1 MTKGIFKFSAFFACL
16 LMLGCTSTS
25 SVEYDNALQTWV
37 GQSERDLVLKW
48 GIPDRDY
55 QLDKSTRLI
64 AYKQNRQVYYPG
76 TVSSCAGGY
85 HGGYGRGR
93 GHGVGIGMHFDP
105 MGCMGGSPPYAENR
119 SCETTFTII
128 KGTITA
134 WQHKGNDC
142 RL

>member
-1 MTKGIFKFSAFFACL
+1 MQGIFKFSAFFACL

-25 SVEYDNALQTWV
+25 SVEYDNALQSWV
-37 GQSERDLVLKW
+37 GQTERSLVLKW

-64 AYKQNRQVYYPG
+64 AYKKNRQVYYPG
-76 TVSSCAGGY
+76 TYSTCGNR
-85 HGGYGRGR
+85 RGR
-93 GHGVGIGMHFDP
+93 GGSMGVGVHFDP
-105 MGCMGGSPPYAENR
+105 MWDCMGASPPYAENL

-134 WQHKGNDC
+134 WQRKGNDC

>member
-1 MTKGIFKFSAFFACL
+1 MQEIFKFSAFFACF
-16 LMLGCTSTS
+16 LMLGCVSSTA
-25 SVEYDNALQTWV
+25 SVDYDAALQSWV

-64 AYKQNRQVYYPG
+64 AYKKNRQVYYPG
-76 TVSSCAGGY
+76 TYSTCGG
-85 HGGYGRGR
+85 GGFGRRR
-93 GHGVGIGMHFDP
+93 GGVHFDP
-105 MGCMGGSPPYAENR
+105 MGCMPGSPPYAENL

-128 KGTITA
+128 KGTITT
-134 WQHKGNDC
+134 WQRKGNDC